1 MAAADTYEAVQY
13 TGSVPFAARCTL
25 APPDNRKINPELMES
40 GVFTRLEKG
49 VVFMSAISKH
59 QIPRKPPRIPKI
71 QERVEITMSDGAVLK
86 GHVFIEATM
95 RIQDLLNDAPRFFPL
110 MDDNA
115 EVHLISKAAIARVRP
130 YDG

>member
-1 MAAADTYEAVQY
+1 MIAAQY
-13 TGSVPFAARCTL
+13 TGSPPFAASCTL
-25 APPDNRKINPELMES
+25 APPDNREINPELMES
-40 GVFTRLEKG
+40 GVFSGLEKG
-49 VVFMSAISKH
+49 VVFMSEISKH
-59 QIPRKPPRIPKI
+59 HIPRRPPRIPKI
-71 QERVEITMSDGAVLK
+71 QERVEITMSDGAVLT